1 MVKLS
6 KTKYKKIRTVL
17 VILIVTLMVSWSAVM
32 GLQVWLDSAILENNY
47 SSMVVDRSAGNLKE
61 VSDVYA
67 NGDFIVEGSSKLLSS
82 KESITDYARV
92 PKYSKYYYGEEK
104 KVFFAPLTE
113 VESRD
118 ILLKFVFLDLVGTLL
133 LGAVLIRN
141 RSKEVWK
148 RVLSWVTVIVY
159 VIWTTFVYAEAFEV
173 LYRVRENV
181 WIIGVGKV
189 IVICLAL
196 LLAYL
201 IDARRM
207 IKQPRRLS

>member
-6 KTKYKKIRTVL
+6 KKGYKKIRTVL
-17 VILIVTLMVSWSAVM
+17 VVLIVTLMVSWSAIM

-61 VSDVYA
+61 VSDVYV
-67 NGDFIVEGSSKLLSS
+67 NGDFVVEGSSKLLTAE
-82 KESITDYARV
+82 KAITDYVRV
-92 PKYSKYYYGEEK
+92 PKYSKYYYGEKE

-118 ILLKFVFLDLVGTLL
+118 ILLKFVFLDLVGTIL

-148 RVLSWVTVIVY
+148 KVLSWVTVIAY

-196 LLAYL
+196 LVAYL
-201 IDARRM
+201 IDARRV

>member
-17 VILIVTLMVSWSAVM
+17 VVLIISLMVSWSAVM

-148 RVLSWVTVIVY
+148 RVLSWVTVIAY

-201 IDARRM
+201 IDARRV

>member
-6 KTKYKKIRTVL
+6 NKSYKKIRTVL
-17 VILIVTLMVSWSAVM
+17 VVLIVTIMVSWSAIM

-67 NGDFIVEGSSKLLSS
+67 NGDFIVEGSNKSLTAD
-82 KESITDYARV
+82 EAITDYVRV
-92 PKYSKYYYGEEK
+92 PKYSKYYYGEKE

-118 ILLKFVFLDLVGTLL
+118 ILLKFIFLDLVGTIL

-148 RVLSWVTVIVY
+148 KVLSWVTVIAY

-196 LLAYL
+196 LVAYL
-201 IDARRM
+201 IDARRV

>member
-6 KTKYKKIRTVL
+6 KTKYKRIRTVL
-17 VILIVTLMVSWSAVM
+17 VILIVSLMVSWSAVM

-47 SSMVVDRSAGNLKE
+47 RSMVVDRSAGNLKE

-67 NGDFIVEGSSKLLSS
+67 NGDFLVEGSNKLLSA
-82 KESITDYARV
+82 EEFITDYARV

-148 RVLSWVTVIVY
+148 RVLSWVLVIAY

-201 IDARRM
+201 IDARRV

>member
-6 KTKYKKIRTVL
+6 NKSYKKIRTVL
-17 VILIVTLMVSWSAVM
+17 VVLIVTIMVSWSAIM

-67 NGDFIVEGSSKLLSS
+67 NGDFVVEGSNKSLTAD
-82 KESITDYARV
+82 EAITDYVRV
-92 PKYSKYYYGEEK
+92 PKYSKYYYGEKE

-118 ILLKFVFLDLVGTLL
+118 ILLKFVFLDLVGTIL

-148 RVLSWVTVIVY
+148 KVLSWVTVIAY

-196 LLAYL
+196 LVAYL
-201 IDARRM
+201 IDARRV

>member
-6 KTKYKKIRTVL
+6 KTKYKRIRTVL
-17 VILIVTLMVSWSAVM
+17 VVLIISLMVSWSAVM

-67 NGDFIVEGSSKLLSS
+67 NGDFLVEGSSKLLSS
-82 KESITDYARV
+82 KDSITDYARV

-133 LGAVLIRN
+133 LGVVLIRN

-159 VIWTTFVYAEAFEV
+159 VLWTTFVYAEAFEV

-201 IDARRM
+201 IDARRV

>member
-6 KTKYKKIRTVL
+6 KKGYKRIRTVL
-17 VILIVTLMVSWSAVM
+17 VVLIVTLMVSWSAIM

-67 NGDFIVEGSSKLLSS
+67 NGDFLVEGSSKLLSS
-82 KESITDYARV
+82 KDSITDYARV

-133 LGAVLIRN
+133 LGVVLIRN

-148 RVLSWVTVIVY
+148 RVLSWVTVIAY

-196 LLAYL
+196 LVAYL
-201 IDARRM
+201 IDARRV

>member
-6 KTKYKKIRTVL
+6 KKGYKKIRTVL
-17 VILIVTLMVSWSAVM
+17 VVLIVTLMVSWSAIM

-67 NGDFIVEGSSKLLSS
+67 NGDFVVEGSSKLLTAE
-82 KESITDYARV
+82 KAITDYVRV

-118 ILLKFVFLDLVGTLL
+118 ILLKFVFLDLVGTIL

-148 RVLSWVTVIVY
+148 KVLSWVTVIVY

-196 LLAYL
+196 LVAYL
-201 IDARRM
+201 IDARRV

>member
-6 KTKYKKIRTVL
+6 NKGYKKIRTVL
-17 VILIVTLMVSWSAVM
+17 VVLIVTLMVSWSAIM

-47 SSMVVDRSAGNLKE
+47 SSMIVDRSAGNLKE

-67 NGDFIVEGSSKLLSS
+67 NGDFVVEGSNKSLTAD
-82 KESITDYARV
+82 EAITDYVRV
-92 PKYSKYYYGEEK
+92 PKYSKYYYGEKE

-118 ILLKFVFLDLVGTLL
+118 ILLKFVFLDLVGTVL

-148 RVLSWVTVIVY
+148 KVLSWVTVIAY

-196 LLAYL
+196 LVAYL
-201 IDARRM
+201 IDARRV

>member
-6 KTKYKKIRTVL
+6 KKSYKKIRTVL
-17 VILIVTLMVSWSAVM
+17 VVLIVTLMVSWSAIM

-67 NGDFIVEGSSKLLSS
+67 NGDFVVEGSNKALTAD
-82 KESITDYARV
+82 EAITDYVRV
-92 PKYSKYYYGEEK
+92 PKYSKYYYGEKE

-118 ILLKFVFLDLVGTLL
+118 ILLKFVFLDLVGTIL

-148 RVLSWVTVIVY
+148 KVLSWVTVIAY

-196 LLAYL
+196 LVAYL
-201 IDARRM
+201 IDARRV

>member
-6 KTKYKKIRTVL
+6 KKGYKKIRTIL
-17 VILIVTLMVSWSAVM
+17 VVLIVTLMVSWSAIM

-67 NGDFIVEGSSKLLSS
+67 NGDFVVEGSSKLLTAE
-82 KESITDYARV
+82 KAITDYVRV
-92 PKYSKYYYGEEK
+92 PKYSKYYYGEKE

-118 ILLKFVFLDLVGTLL
+118 ILLKFVFLDLVGIIL

-196 LLAYL
+196 LVAYL
-201 IDARRM
+201 IDARRV

>member
-6 KTKYKKIRTVL
+6 KKSYKKIRTVL
-17 VILIVTLMVSWSAVM
+17 VVLIVTLMVSWSTIM

-67 NGDFIVEGSSKLLSS
+67 NGDFVVEGSSKLLTAE
-82 KESITDYARV
+82 KAITDYVRV
-92 PKYSKYYYGEEK
+92 PKYSKYYYGEKE

-118 ILLKFVFLDLVGTLL
+118 ILLKFVFLDLVGTIL

-148 RVLSWVTVIVY
+148 KVLSWVTVIVY

-196 LLAYL
+196 LVAYL
-201 IDARRM
+201 IDVRRV

>member
-6 KTKYKKIRTVL
+6 NKGYKKIRTVL
-17 VILIVTLMVSWSAVM
+17 VVLIVTLMVSWSAIM

-47 SSMVVDRSAGNLKE
+47 SSMIVDRSAGNLKE

-67 NGDFIVEGSSKLLSS
+67 NGDFVVEGSNKSLTAD
-82 KESITDYARV
+82 EAITDYVRV
-92 PKYSKYYYGEEK
+92 PKYSKYYYGEKE

-118 ILLKFVFLDLVGTLL
+118 ILLKFVFVDLVGTIL

-148 RVLSWVTVIVY
+148 KVLSWVTVIAY

-196 LLAYL
+196 LVAYL
-201 IDARRM
+201 IDARRV

>member
-6 KTKYKKIRTVL
+6 KKSYKKIRTVL
-17 VILIVTLMVSWSAVM
+17 VVLIVTLMVSWSAIM

-118 ILLKFVFLDLVGTLL
+118 ILLKFVFLDLVGTIL
-133 LGAVLIRN
+133 LGAMLIRN

-148 RVLSWVTVIVY
+148 RVLSWITVIAY
-159 VIWTTFVYAEAFEV
+159 VVWTTFVYAEAFEV
-173 LYRVRENV
+173 LYRVKENV

-196 LLAYL
+196 LVAYL
-201 IDARRM
+201 IDARRV

>member
-6 KTKYKKIRTVL
+6 KKSYKKIRTVL
-17 VILIVTLMVSWSAVM
+17 VVLIVTLMVSWSAIM

-67 NGDFIVEGSSKLLSS
+67 NGDFVVEGSSKLLTAE
-82 KESITDYARV
+82 KAITDYVRV
-92 PKYSKYYYGEEK
+92 PKYSKYYYGEKE

-118 ILLKFVFLDLVGTLL
+118 ILLKFVFLDLVGTIL

-148 RVLSWVTVIVY
+148 KVLSWVTVIAY

-196 LLAYL
+196 LVAYL
-201 IDARRM
+201 IDARCV

>member
-1 MVKLS
+1 
-6 KTKYKKIRTVL
+6 
-17 VILIVTLMVSWSAVM
+17 MVSWSAIM

-67 NGDFIVEGSSKLLSS
+67 NGDFIVEGSNKALTAD
-82 KESITDYARV
+82 EAITDYVRV
-92 PKYSKYYYGEEK
+92 PKYSKYYYGEKE

-118 ILLKFVFLDLVGTLL
+118 ILLKFVFLDLVGTIL

-148 RVLSWVTVIVY
+148 KVLSWVTVIAY

-196 LLAYL
+196 LVAYL
-201 IDARRM
+201 IDARRV

>member
-6 KTKYKKIRTVL
+6 KKGYKKIRTVL
-17 VILIVTLMVSWSAVM
+17 VVLIVTLMVSWSAIM

-67 NGDFIVEGSSKLLSS
+67 NGDFVVEGSSKLLTAEKAIS
-82 KESITDYARV
+82 DYVRV

-118 ILLKFVFLDLVGTLL
+118 ILLKFVFLDLVGMIL

-148 RVLSWVTVIVY
+148 RVLSWVSVIAY

-196 LLAYL
+196 LVVYL
-201 IDARRM
+201 IDARRV

>member
-6 KTKYKKIRTVL
+6 KKGYKKIRTVL
-17 VILIVTLMVSWSAVM
+17 VVLIVTLMVSWSAIM

-67 NGDFIVEGSSKLLSS
+67 NGDFVVEGSSKLLTAE
-82 KESITDYARV
+82 KAITDYVRV
-92 PKYSKYYYGEEK
+92 PKYSKYYYGEKE

-118 ILLKFVFLDLVGTLL
+118 ILLKFVFLDLVGMIL

-148 RVLSWVTVIVY
+148 RVLSWVSVIAY

-196 LLAYL
+196 LVAYL
-201 IDARRM
+201 IDARRV
-207 IKQPRRLS
+207 IKQPKRLS

>member
-6 KTKYKKIRTVL
+6 KKGYKKIRMVL
-17 VILIVTLMVSWSAVM
+17 VVLIVTLMVSWSAIM

-67 NGDFIVEGSSKLLSS
+67 NGDFVVEGSSKLLTAE
-82 KESITDYARV
+82 KAITDYVRV

-118 ILLKFVFLDLVGTLL
+118 ILLKFVFLDLVGMIL

-148 RVLSWVTVIVY
+148 RVLSWVTVIAY
-159 VIWTTFVYAEAFEV
+159 VVWTTFVYAEAFEV

-201 IDARRM
+201 IDARRV

>member
-6 KTKYKKIRTVL
+6 KKGYKKIRTVL
-17 VILIVTLMVSWSAVM
+17 VVLIVTLMVSWSAIM

-67 NGDFIVEGSSKLLSS
+67 NGDFVIEGSSKLLTAEKAIS
-82 KESITDYARV
+82 DYVRV

-133 LGAVLIRN
+133 LGVVLIRN

-148 RVLSWVTVIVY
+148 RVLSWVTVIAY

-196 LLAYL
+196 LVAYL
-201 IDARRM
+201 IDARRV

>member
-6 KTKYKKIRTVL
+6 KTKYKRIRTVL
-17 VILIVTLMVSWSAVM
+17 VILIVSLMVSWSAVM

-67 NGDFIVEGSSKLLSS
+67 NGDFVVEGSSKLLTAEKAIS
-82 KESITDYARV
+82 DYVRV

-118 ILLKFVFLDLVGTLL
+118 VLLKFVFLDLVGMIL
-133 LGAVLIRN
+133 LGVVLIRN

-148 RVLSWVTVIVY
+148 RVLSWVSVIAY

-196 LLAYL
+196 LVAYL
-201 IDARRM
+201 IDARRV

>member
-6 KTKYKKIRTVL
+6 KKKYKKIRTVL
-17 VILIVTLMVSWSAVM
+17 VLLIVSLMVSWSAVM

-82 KESITDYARV
+82 KDSITDYARV

-133 LGAVLIRN
+133 LGVVLIRN

-148 RVLSWVTVIVY
+148 RVLSWVTVIAY

-201 IDARRM
+201 IDARRV

>member
-1 MVKLS
+1 MVELS
-6 KTKYKKIRTVL
+6 KTKYKRIRTVL
-17 VILIVTLMVSWSAVM
+17 VILIVSLMVSWSAVM

-67 NGDFIVEGSSKLLSS
+67 NGDFLVEGSNKLLSAE
-82 KESITDYARV
+82 ESVTDYARV

-148 RVLSWVTVIVY
+148 RVISWVLVIAY

-201 IDARRM
+201 IDARRV

>member
-6 KTKYKKIRTVL
+6 KKGYKKIRTVL
-17 VILIVTLMVSWSAVM
+17 VILIVTLMVSWSAIM

-47 SSMVVDRSAGNLKE
+47 SSMVVDRSAGNIKE

-67 NGDFIVEGSSKLLSS
+67 NGDFVVEGSNKLL
-82 KESITDYARV
+82 KADEAITDYVRV
-92 PKYSKYYYGEEK
+92 PKYSKYYYSEEK

-118 ILLKFVFLDLVGTLL
+118 ILLKFVFLDLVGMIL

-173 LYRVRENV
+173 LYRVSENV

-196 LLAYL
+196 LVAYL
-201 IDARRM
+201 IDARRV

>member
-17 VILIVTLMVSWSAVM
+17 VVLIISLMVSWSAVM

-67 NGDFIVEGSSKLLSS
+67 NGDFLVEGSSKLLSS
-82 KESITDYARV
+82 KDSITDYARV

-133 LGAVLIRN
+133 LGVVLIRN

-148 RVLSWVTVIVY
+148 RVLSWVTVIAY

-196 LLAYL
+196 LVAYL
-201 IDARRM
+201 IDARRV

>member
-6 KTKYKKIRTVL
+6 KKKYKKIRTVL
-17 VILIVTLMVSWSAVM
+17 VVLIISLMVSWSAVM

-67 NGDFIVEGSSKLLSS
+67 NGDFIVEGSNKLLSS
-82 KESITDYARV
+82 KDSITDYARV

-133 LGAVLIRN
+133 LGVVLIRN

-148 RVLSWVTVIVY
+148 RVLSWVTVIAY

-196 LLAYL
+196 LVAYL
-201 IDARRM
+201 IDARRV

>member
-6 KTKYKKIRTVL
+6 KTKYKRIRTVL

-196 LLAYL
+196 LVAYL
-201 IDARRM
+201 IDARRV

>member
-6 KTKYKKIRTVL
+6 KKSYKKIRTVL
-17 VILIVTLMVSWSAVM
+17 VVLIVTLMVSWSAIM

-67 NGDFIVEGSSKLLSS
+67 NGDFVVEGSSKLLTAE
-82 KESITDYARV
+82 KAITDYVRV

-118 ILLKFVFLDLVGTLL
+118 ILLKFVFLDLVGMIL

-148 RVLSWVTVIVY
+148 RVLSWVTVIAY
-159 VIWTTFVYAEAFEV
+159 VVWSTFVYAEAFEV
-173 LYRVRENV
+173 LYRVKGNV

-196 LLAYL
+196 LVAYL
-201 IDARRM
+201 IDARRV

>member
-6 KTKYKKIRTVL
+6 KKGYKKIRTVL
-17 VILIVTLMVSWSAVM
+17 VVLIVTLMVSWSAIM

-67 NGDFIVEGSSKLLSS
+67 NGDFVVEGSSKLLTAE
-82 KESITDYARV
+82 KAITDYVRV
-92 PKYSKYYYGEEK
+92 PKYSKYYYGEKE

-118 ILLKFVFLDLVGTLL
+118 ILLKFVFLDLVGTIL

-148 RVLSWVTVIVY
+148 KVLSWVTVIAY

-196 LLAYL
+196 LVAYL
-201 IDARRM
+201 IDARRV

>member
-6 KTKYKKIRTVL
+6 KTKYKRIRTVL
-17 VILIVTLMVSWSAVM
+17 VVLIISLMVSWSAVM

-82 KESITDYARV
+82 KESVTDYARV

-118 ILLKFVFLDLVGTLL
+118 ILLKFVFLDLIGTLL
-133 LGAVLIRN
+133 LGVVLIRN

-148 RVLSWVTVIVY
+148 RVLSWVTVLAY

-201 IDARRM
+201 IDARRV

>member
-6 KTKYKKIRTVL
+6 KKSYKKIRTVL
-17 VILIVTLMVSWSAVM
+17 VVLIVTLMVSWSAIM

-67 NGDFIVEGSSKLLSS
+67 NGDFVVEGSSKLLTAE
-82 KESITDYARV
+82 KAITDYVRV
-92 PKYSKYYYGEEK
+92 PKYSKYYYGEKE

-118 ILLKFVFLDLVGTLL
+118 ILLKFVFLDLVGTIL

-141 RSKEVWK
+141 RSKDVWK
-148 RVLSWVTVIVY
+148 KVLSWVTVIAY

-196 LLAYL
+196 LVAYL
-201 IDARRM
+201 IDARRV

>member
-6 KTKYKKIRTVL
+6 KTKYKRIRTVL
-17 VILIVTLMVSWSAVM
+17 VVLIISLMVSWSAVM

-67 NGDFIVEGSSKLLSS
+67 NGDFLVEGSSKLLSS
-82 KESITDYARV
+82 KDSITDYARV

-133 LGAVLIRN
+133 LGVVLIRN

-148 RVLSWVTVIVY
+148 RVLSWVTVIAY

-201 IDARRM
+201 IDARRV

>member
-6 KTKYKKIRTVL
+6 KKSYKKIRTVL
-17 VILIVTLMVSWSAVM
+17 VVLIVTLMVSWSAIM

-67 NGDFIVEGSSKLLSS
+67 NGDFIVEGSNKALTAD
-82 KESITDYARV
+82 EAITDYVRV
-92 PKYSKYYYGEEK
+92 PKYSKYYYGEKE

-118 ILLKFVFLDLVGTLL
+118 ILLKFVFLDLVGTIL

-148 RVLSWVTVIVY
+148 KVLSWVTVIAY

-196 LLAYL
+196 LVAYL
-201 IDARRM
+201 IDARRV

>member
-17 VILIVTLMVSWSAVM
+17 VVLIISLMVSWSAVM

-67 NGDFIVEGSSKLLSS
+67 NGDFLVEGSSKLLSS
-82 KESITDYARV
+82 KDSITDYARV

-133 LGAVLIRN
+133 LGVVLIRN

-148 RVLSWVTVIVY
+148 RVLSWVTVIAY

-201 IDARRM
+201 IDARRV

>member
-6 KTKYKKIRTVL
+6 KTKYKRIRTVL
-17 VILIVTLMVSWSAVM
+17 VILIVSLMVSWSAVM

-67 NGDFIVEGSSKLLSS
+67 NGDFLVEGSSKLLSS
-82 KESITDYARV
+82 KDSITDYARV

-148 RVLSWVTVIVY
+148 RVLSWVTVIAY

-201 IDARRM
+201 IDARRV

>member
-6 KTKYKKIRTVL
+6 KKKYKKIRTVL
-17 VILIVTLMVSWSAVM
+17 VILIVSLMVSWSAVM

-82 KESITDYARV
+82 KDSITDYARV

-133 LGAVLIRN
+133 LGVVLIRN

-148 RVLSWVTVIVY
+148 RVLSWVTVIAY

-173 LYRVRENV
+173 LYRVRGNV

-201 IDARRM
+201 IDARRV

>member
-6 KTKYKKIRTVL
+6 KKGYKKIRTVL
-17 VILIVTLMVSWSAVM
+17 VILVVTLMVSWSAIM

-67 NGDFIVEGSSKLLSS
+67 NGDFVVEGSSKLLTAE
-82 KESITDYARV
+82 KAITDYVRV
-92 PKYSKYYYGEEK
+92 PKYSKYYYGEKE

-118 ILLKFVFLDLVGTLL
+118 ILLKFVFLDLVGTIL

-148 RVLSWVTVIVY
+148 KVLSWVTVIAY

-196 LLAYL
+196 LVAYL
-201 IDARRM
+201 IDARRVV
-207 IKQPRRLS
+207 KQPRRLS

>member
-1 MVKLS
+1 
-6 KTKYKKIRTVL
+6 
-17 VILIVTLMVSWSAVM
+17 MVSWSAVM

-67 NGDFIVEGSSKLLSS
+67 NGDFLVEGSSKLLSAE
-82 KESITDYARV
+82 ESITDYARV

-148 RVLSWVTVIVY
+148 RVLSWVLVIAY

-201 IDARRM
+201 IDARRV

>member
-6 KTKYKKIRTVL
+6 KKSYKKIRTVL
-17 VILIVTLMVSWSAVM
+17 VVLIVTLMVSWSAIM

-67 NGDFIVEGSSKLLSS
+67 NGDFIVEGSSKLLTAE
-82 KESITDYARV
+82 KVITDYVRV
-92 PKYSKYYYGEEK
+92 PKYSKYYYGEKE

-118 ILLKFVFLDLVGTLL
+118 ILLKFVFLDLVGTIL

-148 RVLSWVTVIVY
+148 KVLSWVTVIAY

-196 LLAYL
+196 LVAYL
-201 IDARRM
+201 IDARRV